1 MKIWDS
7 VYTSCPNMSWLF
19 IFSTLNEI
27 SDEFTLEELLENTS
41 RIDDIFEDTENLTS
55 TAQRY
60 WKGND

>member
-1 MKIWDS
+1 MIKLNN
-7 VYTSCPNMSWLF
+7 TSCPNMSGFL

-60 WKGND
+60 

>member
-1 MKIWDS
+1 MIKLNN
-7 VYTSCPNMSWLF
+7 TSCPNMSGFL

-41 RIDDIFEDTENLTS
+41 RIDDIFEETENLTS

-60 WKGND
+60 